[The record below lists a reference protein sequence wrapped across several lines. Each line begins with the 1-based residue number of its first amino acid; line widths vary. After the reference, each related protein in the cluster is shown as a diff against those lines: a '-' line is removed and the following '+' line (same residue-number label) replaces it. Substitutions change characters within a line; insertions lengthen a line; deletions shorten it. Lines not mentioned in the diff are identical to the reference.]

1 MGTVLSC
8 VPGHFAFV
16 ETEAECFRLERHDP
30 LEKNEYVRFA
40 IGRRSDDSHVEQG
53 ILQAAQQAL
62 ERQNI
67 AGSDVDVL
75 HELRSWLSENL
86 KKQLP
91 SGVRSFALASVGLKR
106 PPPHTSH
113 PFGRVQILERNGIY
127 VRKIR
132 TDKPGYVIH
141 EDHTIFGGPEH
152 DRGQLVRLLVN

>member
-16 ETEAECFRLERHDP
+16 ETEAECFSLERHDP

-40 IGRRSDDSHVEQG
+40 IGRRSDDGHVEQG

-86 KKQLP
+86 KKT
-91 SGVRSFALASVGLKR
+91 
-106 PPPHTSH
+106 TSLGRNKLRLGICWFKTTATAH
-113 PFGRVQILERNGIY
+113 ISPFGRVQILERNGIY

-132 TDKPGYVIH
+132 TDKPGYVH
-141 EDHTIFGGPEH
+141 
-152 DRGQLVRLLVN
+152 

>member
-1 MGTVLSC
+1 
-8 VPGHFAFV
+8 
-16 ETEAECFRLERHDP
+16 
-30 LEKNEYVRFA
+30 
-40 IGRRSDDSHVEQG
+40 
-53 ILQAAQQAL
+53 LQAAQQAL

-91 SGVRSFALASVGLKR
+91 SGVTSFALASVGLKR

-132 TDKPGYVIH
+132 TDKPGYVH